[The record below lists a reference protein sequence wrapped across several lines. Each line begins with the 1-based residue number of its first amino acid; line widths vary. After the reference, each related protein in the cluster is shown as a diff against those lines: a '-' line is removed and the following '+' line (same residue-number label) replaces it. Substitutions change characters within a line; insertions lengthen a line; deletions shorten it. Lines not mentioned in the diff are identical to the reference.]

1 MYLKFNN
8 VYLNSSYVISGKLE
22 GEGPLGVYFNRIMK
36 FDEASFN
43 RNEIYSL
50 KEAIDSLI
58 EVNDIS
64 INKLD
69 LAISADLSNQ
79 LAVSSYTYRGF
90 QIPLINIYSACASFA
105 LEVIISS
112 IIIDSNKASNI
123 LVTTSSNTQN
133 AERQF
138 RYPNEYGGPKE
149 ETQTQT
155 VTIASAAILSNEE
168 SQIRITEGV
177 IGKVIDFGFSD
188 ALDFGRCMAPAAIE
202 VLLEYF
208 SKTKKN
214 PKDFDLILTGD
225 LSKYGYE
232 IVKKELEKEFHYSD
246 NYKDCGLLIYDIERQ
261 KVNAGGSGPGCSSGV
276 VLSYVKK
283 EMLKGKFNKVLVVST
298 GALLNSNIILEKESI
313 PSIAHLFVMEVVK

>member
-1 MYLKFNN
+1 MYFKFNN

-22 GEGPLGVYFNRIMK
+22 GEGPLGIYFNRIMQ
-36 FDEASFN
+36 FNERSFN
-43 RNEIYSL
+43 QNEIYAL
-50 KEAIDSLI
+50 KEAIESLI

-64 INKLD
+64 INNLD
-69 LAISADLSNQ
+69 LAITSDLSNQ

-90 QIPLINIYSACASFA
+90 QIPVVNIYSACASFA
-105 LEVIISS
+105 LEVIMAG
-112 IIIDSNKASNI
+112 IILDSNKASNI

-149 ETQTQT
+149 ITQTQT
-155 VTIASAAILSNEE
+155 VTIASAAIFSNNED
-168 SQIRITEGV
+168 QIKITEGV
-177 IGKVIDFGFSD
+177 IGKVIDFGFND

-208 SKTKKN
+208 SKTKKT

-225 LSKYGYE
+225 LSKYGYD
-232 IVKKELEKEFHYSD
+232 IVKKELEKEFQYSE
-246 NYKDCGLLIYDIERQ
+246 NYKDCGLLIYDIDKQ
-261 KVNAGGSGPGCSSGV
+261 KINAGGSGPGCSSGV

-283 EMLKGKFNKVLVVST
+283 EMLKGKLNKVLVVST
-298 GALLNSNIILEKESI
+298 GALLNSNIILERESI
-313 PSIAHLFVMEVVK
+313 PSVAHLFVMEVVK

>member
-1 MYLKFNN
+1 MYIKFNK

-22 GEGPLGVYFNRIMK
+22 GEGPLGVYFNRIMQ
-36 FDEASFN
+36 FNESSFN
-43 RNEIYSL
+43 KNEIYAL

-64 INKLD
+64 INRLD
-69 LAISADLSNQ
+69 LAISSDLSNQ

-105 LEVIISS
+105 LEVITAG
-112 IIIDSNKASNI
+112 IILDSNKASNI

-138 RYPNEYGGPKE
+138 RYPNEYGGAKE
-149 ETQTQT
+149 DTQTQT
-155 VTIASAAILSNEE
+155 VTIASAAIFSSLE
-168 SQIRITEGV
+168 SEIKITEAV
-177 IGKVIDFGFSD
+177 IGKTIDFGFND

-208 SKTKKN
+208 SKTKRS

-232 IVKKELEKEFHYSD
+232 IVKKELDKEFNYSD
-246 NYKDCGLLIYDIERQ
+246 NYKDCGLLIYDINNQ

-276 VLSYVKK
+276 VLSYIKK
-283 EMLKGKFNKVLVVST
+283 EMLKKKYNKVLVVST
-298 GALLNSNIILEKESI
+298 GALLNPNIILENETI
-313 PSIAHLFVMEVVK
+313 PAIAHLFVMEVVK